1 MEFEYTTT
9 IYITSQ
15 DLRKMYLYVKNGG
28 DFSDIFNSV
37 MSLYDDDDYYNR
49 GYIYDQV
56 QEEILRRVR
65 QSEKEEQ
72 TNCQTI
78 LNCLTF
84 TRAQFYEKNL
94 SKSVDIPLHLC

>member
-1 MEFEYTTT
+1 MEFKYTTS

-28 DFSDIFNSV
+28 DFDTIFDGV
-37 MSLYDDDDYYNR
+37 MSLYDDDDYCNC

-65 QSEKEEQ
+65 QSEKEE
-72 TNCQTI
+72 
-78 LNCLTF
+78 
-84 TRAQFYEKNL
+84 
-94 SKSVDIPLHLC
+94 